1 VARDRAGTRD
11 VEATST
17 LLSGVGARVRAARL
31 GLGWSQKE
39 LAARA
44 GVSVRYLVQVEQ
56 GTANLTLERVADLA
70 GALSL
75 SLASVVA
82 GLGAISDPVDQV
94 ADAVRQRPQAEQRA
108 LALDVARGQ
117 RRKVALVGLRGAG
130 KSTVGGRLAR
140 RLRCRFVEVDREVE
154 RRLGMSLAEVFAFH
168 GVEGY
173 RAASRAALEA
183 VLSEPGDAVI
193 ETGGSLVAD
202 EASYGMLLD
211 HAHVVWLQASPEEH
225 LRRVRE
231 QGDLR
236 PMRARSDPLG
246 ELRGLLDSRSAA
258 YARAHQKLDT
268 EALGE
273 AGVTLA
279 VARALG
285 R

>member
-1 VARDRAGTRD
+1 MARVRAGTRD

-17 LLSGVGARVRAARL
+17 LLSGVGARVRASRL
-31 GLGWSQKE
+31 SAGWSQKD

-56 GTANLTLERVADLA
+56 GTANLTMERLADLS

-75 SLASVVA
+75 SLAALVA
-82 GLGAISDPVDQV
+82 GLGAVSDPIDQV
-94 ADAVRQRPQAEQRA
+94 AEAVRQRPEAEQRA
-108 LALDVARGQ
+108 LALDVSRGR

-130 KSTVGGRLAR
+130 KSTIGARLAR
-140 RLRCRFVEVDREVE
+140 RLRCRFVELDREVE
-154 RRLGMSLAEVFAFH
+154 RRLGMSLAEVFEFH

-173 RAASRAALEA
+173 RVASRAALEA
-183 VLSEPGDAVI
+183 VLAEPGDAVL
-193 ETGGSLVAD
+193 ETGGSLAAD
-202 EASYGMLLD
+202 ERTYGMLLE
-211 HAHVVWLQASPEEH
+211 HAHVVWLQASPQEH

-236 PMRARSDPLG
+236 PMRGRADPLG
-246 ELRGLLDSRSAA
+246 ELRGILAA
-258 YARAHQKLDT
+258 RQPAYGRAHQQLDT

-279 VARALG
+279 VAKALG

>member
-1 VARDRAGTRD
+1 MARVRAGTRY

-17 LLSGVGARVRAARL
+17 LLSGVGARVRAGRL
-31 GLGWSQKE
+31 AAGWSQKE

-56 GTANLTLERVADLA
+56 GVANLTIERLADLS

-75 SLASVVA
+75 SLASLVA

-94 ADAVRQRPQAEQRA
+94 ADSVRQRPDAEQRA
-108 LALDVARGQ
+108 LALDVSRGR

-130 KSTVGGRLAR
+130 KSTIGARLAR
-140 RLRCRFVEVDREVE
+140 RLRCRFVELDREVE
-154 RRLGMSLAEVFAFH
+154 RRLGMSLAEVFEFH

-183 VLSEPGDAVI
+183 VLTEPGDAVL

-211 HAHVVWLQASPEEH
+211 HAHVVWLQASPREH

-236 PMRARSDPLG
+236 PMRGRSDPLG
-246 ELRGLLDSRSAA
+246 ELRGILAA
-258 YARAHQKLDT
+258 RQPAYGRAHQQLDT

-273 AGVTLA
+273 VGVTLA
-279 VARALG
+279 VAKALG